1 MIAANGVSSSPLLG
15 LPPAVRR
22 QIYLELGVWT
32 GKIIDLSL
40 RVQRPYV
47 SGETINLVR
56 LNGATFIL
64 SSSFVAPRM
73 LRYLM
78 LSTRRTVSSAKIQPE
93 KRIPSPAQSDRIIY
107 VCPYKP
113 DNTLK

>member
-1 MIAANGVSSSPLLG
+1 MRAANGVSSSPLLG

-47 SGETINLVR
+47 SGETINLVWLKR
-56 LNGATFIL
+56 RDFYTLLFLCRTTYAEL
-64 SSSFVAPRM
+64 SHVIYSENSVIGQN
-73 LRYLM
+73 
-78 LSTRRTVSSAKIQPE
+78 STREEDS
-93 KRIPSPAQSDRIIY
+93 
-107 VCPYKP
+107 KP
-113 DNTLK
+113 CTI